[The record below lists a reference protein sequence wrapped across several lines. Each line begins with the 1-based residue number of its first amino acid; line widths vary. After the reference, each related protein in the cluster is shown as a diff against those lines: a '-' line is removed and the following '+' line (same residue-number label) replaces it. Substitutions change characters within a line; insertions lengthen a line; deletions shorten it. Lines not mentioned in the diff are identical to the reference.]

1 MLLQHQARRKP
12 SLMIMKMDRTI
23 YSRRKNRINLL
34 PHQLLKNLQLILS
47 LKRICYLMMEILM
60 MISLKRNLYL
70 KFQNQ
75 NQLNLKFNKNL
86 QNRQLLSLLL
96 KNKKKLS
103 LLHLLHLQNHP
114 SLKYNLRRKLFNKNQ
129 LYNRKQWR

>member
-1 MLLQHQARRKP
+1 
-12 SLMIMKMDRTI
+12 
-23 YSRRKNRINLL
+23 
-34 PHQLLKNLQLILS
+34 
-47 LKRICYLMMEILM
+47 MEILM

-103 LLHLLHLQNHP
+103 RLRLLHLQNHP

>member
-34 PHQLLKNLQLILS
+34 PHQLLKNLQQVLS
-47 LKRICYLMMEILM
+47 LKRIYYLMMEILM
-60 MISLKRNLYL
+60 MTSLKRSLYL

-75 NQLNLKFNKNL
+75 NQLNLKSNKSL
-86 QNRQLLSLLL
+86 QNRQLLCLLL
-96 KNKKKLS
+96 KNKERLS
-103 LLHLLHLQNHP
+103 RLRLLHPQNHR
-114 SLKYNLRRKLFNKNQ
+114 SLKYNLRRKLFNKNL
-129 LYNRKQWR
+129 LYNLKQWR